1 MNPGKLRHRIEIQQD
16 TGSQDSTGQ
25 VIPDWDTFAERWALV
40 EVLAGS
46 EPVQGEQVQASRQYK
61 VTLRYLDGVTS
72 DMRIL
77 WGERTLEITSVVEDA
92 YKRQLI
98 LTAGE
103 YAPAS

>member
-1 MNPGKLRHRIEIQQD
+1 MNVGRMRHRIEIQQD

-40 EVLAGS
+40 EVQSGS
-46 EPVQGEQVQASRQYK
+46 EPIVGEQVQASRQYK
-61 VTLRYLDGVTS
+61 ITLRYLDGVTS

-77 WGERTLEITSVVEDA
+77 WNDRTLEITSVVEDA

-103 YAPAS
+103 YAAVS